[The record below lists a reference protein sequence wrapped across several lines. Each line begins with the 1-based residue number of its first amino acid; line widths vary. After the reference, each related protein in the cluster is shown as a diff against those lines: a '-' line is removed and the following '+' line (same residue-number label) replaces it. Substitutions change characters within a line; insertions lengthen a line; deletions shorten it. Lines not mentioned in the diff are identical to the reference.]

1 MLTNNI
7 GARSPSAAHLEGLAA
22 GVSAVFAAEV
32 QTACATKQREGRAK
46 DRTACREAFIG
57 GEPCVFGM
65 VAEGLGS
72 TQVVDW
78 VHVNALPTFVHF
90 AGHDPSA
97 TSMLRAGQQT
107 FAALHQEAL
116 RMVPET
122 GRSGCTLTLCAINR
136 TRSELTTINIG
147 ACAAVLF
154 ARDRVTRLTD
164 DHRIQVNAQ
173 EQERLKASGILVSRA
188 QDELGAPV
196 GALRAW
202 PGGLL
207 CARALGRVGP
217 AFVLPRPSCS
227 SIVIPR
233 EFIRCDVLICSDG
246 VWDELLVSAVHAIAL
261 SCPSAT
267 SAAQLVVSSAAA
279 QHHLVLEGDR
289 TGGMDVDV
297 SVDVQPFPKGHIHR
311 VIDFE
316 TFEVVK
322 RIHTH
327 CEARCNTG
335 EVAQAGARGTQY
347 VTNFVAATGGD
358 ELHIADG
365 ALRVDCDVGRSRCT
379 RAAAE
384 ADRGVGARAITRT
397 TRGNSE
403 TADAVANPAVEQHI
417 APMGCQ
423 REHVGIAQATIDGG
437 YPPLM
442 LQPVDFAAMFMQN
455 QEKAQQ
461 AH

>member
-1 MLTNNI
+1 MLTNNL
-7 GARSPSAAHLEGLAA
+7 GGRSPSAAHQEGLAA

-65 VAEGLGS
+65 IAEGLGS

-116 RMVPET
+116 KMVPET

-164 DHRIQVNAQ
+164 DHRLQVNAQ

-279 QHHLVLEGDR
+279 QHKSYDQRGYGQPRD
-289 TGGMDVDV
+289 DSSWYVDPHPPSSPV
-297 SVDVQPFPKGHIHR
+297 ASRLHASHHPWHPYCFPSPPSPAPRRLARSPLDPHPLPLPPF
-311 VIDFE
+311 
-316 TFEVVK
+316 TFPP
-322 RIHTH
+322 
-327 CEARCNTG
+327 CSPPSP
-335 EVAQAGARGTQY
+335 
-347 VTNFVAATGGD
+347 
-358 ELHIADG
+358 L
-365 ALRVDCDVGRSRCT
+365 
-379 RAAAE
+379 
-384 ADRGVGARAITRT
+384 T
-397 TRGNSE
+397 TPR
-403 TADAVANPAVEQHI
+403 P
-417 APMGCQ
+417 
-423 REHVGIAQATIDGG
+423 
-437 YPPLM
+437 
-442 LQPVDFAAMFMQN
+442 
-455 QEKAQQ
+455 
-461 AH
+461 